1 MDEEVRFEAEIDIPE
16 TTKEQIKKNKKM
28 KPKKEGIAY
37 EIWDLFKTFVICAV
51 FVFLL
56 TTFVVKPVQ
65 VEGVSMTPTLENK
78 QIGVMNVIDVKIHG
92 INRFD
97 VVVVSDDKITGGD
110 NWVKRVI
117 GLPGD
122 SIYAK
127 DDVVYVNGQA
137 IDEPYLDTK
146 YVDNFKNKINP
157 VFTGDFE
164 KITLKE
170 GEYFLMGDNRPYS
183 HDSRA
188 VGPFLEGDFKGK
200 DVYVLYP
207 FTEMHIVR
215 NGALS

>member
-1 MDEEVRFEAEIDIPE
+1 MSEEPRFEAEIDIPE
-16 TTKEQIKKNKKM
+16 EQQQKIKNNKKK
-28 KPKKEGIAY
+28 KPEKQGIAY

-56 TTFVVKPVQ
+56 TTFIIKPVQ
-65 VEGVSMTPTLENK
+65 VEGVSMTPTLVNK
-78 QIGVMNVIDVKIHG
+78 QIGIMNVIDVKIHG

-137 IDEPYLDTK
+137 IDEPYLDTD
-146 YVDNFKNKINP
+146 YVKDFRKKVNP
-157 VFTGDFE
+157 VFTADFD
-164 KITLKE
+164 KVQLKE
-170 GEYFLMGDNRPYS
+170 GEYFLMGDNRPFS

-188 VGPFLEGDFKGK
+188 VGPFNENDFNGK

-207 FTEMHIVR
+207 FSDMNIVR
-215 NGALS
+215 NGALK